1 MKKPTPR
8 GWCPTTGQL
17 PDRLPPSRAFL
28 VQLPAGDLTGQP
40 TCGRVEHV
48 QSGRSTRFQ
57 GLERL
62 AEFFAE
68 VLADDET
75 GEQ

>member
-1 MKKPTPR
+1 MKSTQR
-8 GWCPTTGQL
+8 GRYPTTGNA

-28 VQLPAGDLTGQP
+28 VQLPAGDLGGQP

-48 QSGRSTRFQ
+48 QSGRSTRFEC
-57 GLERL
+57 LERL

-68 VLADDET
+68 VLG
-75 GEQ
+75 GEEDREQ

>member
-1 MKKPTPR
+1 MTKPSPPGQR
-8 GWCPTTGQL
+8 PTTGQS

-28 VQLPAGDLTGQP
+28 VQLPAGDLGGQP

-48 QSGRSTRFQ
+48 QSGRSTRFEC
-57 GLERL
+57 LERL

-68 VLADDET
+68 VLGGEED